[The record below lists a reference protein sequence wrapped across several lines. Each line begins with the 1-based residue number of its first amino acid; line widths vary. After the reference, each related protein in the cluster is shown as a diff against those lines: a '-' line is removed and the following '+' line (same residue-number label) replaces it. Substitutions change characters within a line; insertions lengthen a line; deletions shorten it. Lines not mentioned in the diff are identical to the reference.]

1 VHDSHNITFACKIWG
16 LRATDLNQGVV
27 YGTMTDEAALDE
39 TLINRFDYD
48 EVFGTVLNRFCA
60 QAAVGHP
67 LTVYGKGG
75 QTRGYLDIR
84 DTVRCVEL
92 ACLNP
97 ARVGEFRVFNQFT
110 EQFSVLELARM
121 VQTAGRNLGLRVEID
136 HLPDPRVEAEEH
148 YYNARHSK
156 LVELGLTPHLLSE
169 SLLDSLLNI
178 AMQYRENVDRSL
190 FMPTVNWRN
199 VHNERQPDVAA
210 HAGANVPFDG
220 PFEASAASASGNG
233 HFDSRD

>member
-1 VHDSHNITFACKIWG
+1 
-16 LRATDLNQGVV
+16 
-27 YGTMTDEAALDE
+27 
-39 TLINRFDYD
+39 
-48 EVFGTVLNRFCA
+48 
-60 QAAVGHP
+60 
-67 LTVYGKGG
+67 
-75 QTRGYLDIR
+75 
-84 DTVRCVEL
+84 
-92 ACLNP
+92 
-97 ARVGEFRVFNQFT
+97 
-110 EQFSVLELARM
+110 
-121 VQTAGRNLGLRVEID
+121 VEID